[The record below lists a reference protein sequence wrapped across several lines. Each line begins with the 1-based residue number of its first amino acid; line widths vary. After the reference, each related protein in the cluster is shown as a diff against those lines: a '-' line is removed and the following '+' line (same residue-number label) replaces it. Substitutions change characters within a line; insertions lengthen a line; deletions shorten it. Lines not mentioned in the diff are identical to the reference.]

1 MNKILIGVVLGIIF
15 AHLYIVAS
23 NDLRLRNQPDGLG
36 MIGSALHQKEFCKQY
51 GKEAVISY
59 SFDYGII
66 THGFCANSPL

>member
-1 MNKILIGVVLGIIF
+1 MKELLTGIALGILF

-36 MIGSALHQKEFCKQY
+36 MIDQALHQKEFCKQY

-66 THGFCANSPL
+66 THGFCAK